1 MPHPRSTVF
10 VHPERL
16 AIEQALLS
24 GESVRAVA
32 ARFGLSP
39 TSVHRYQNRAKH
51 AKTRIN
57 TGEITKID
65 REINKLIRAQNR
77 AKRKRNT
84 TEALA
89 IARELRNWFGLR
101 AKAEVM
107 ASAAQAEQDT
117 TLSRGEALVIA
128 QGLIESEA
136 TTGNQELRSWLLGL
150 LQRMNDVQDAPKSN
164 DRNDNGGE

>member
-1 MPHPRSTVF
+1 MPHPRSTVAN
-10 VHPERL
+10 HPQRE
-16 AIEQALLS
+16 AIEQALLT

-51 AKTRIN
+51 AKARIN
-57 TGEITKID
+57 TAEIARID

-84 TEALA
+84 TEALT

-101 AKAEVM
+101 AKAEAM
-107 ASAAQAEQDT
+107 AGATQAAQDAT
-117 TLSRGEALVIA
+117 ITRGEALAVA
-128 QGLIESEA
+128 QGLIEAEVN
-136 TTGNQELRSWLLGL
+136 TGGRETIAWLLAL
-150 LQRMNDVQDAPKSN
+150 AERARAPSNLPEAQD
-164 DRNDNGGE
+164 